1 MLPARNYYENFSD
14 QIRLWVNESSTP
26 QQEVREHFEFELKNS
41 LRSLGV
47 DIRDRA
53 LTIESARAA
62 LYQQEMWNRNMSH
75 YEQRLEQMV
84 LDEKLRGRYYD
95 ETKKELQVLKEDKDL
110 FYKKVND
117 KIQKIFE
124 HAYLE
129 KLDLV
134 F

>member
-1 MLPARNYYENFSD
+1 M
-14 QIRLWVNESSTP
+14 
-26 QQEVREHFEFELKNS
+26 REHFEFELKNS